1 MNLTTVSKRA
11 HVISK
16 ILRQITKV
24 HCASQRNLIKETE
37 IIKPLKPGVKNHI
50 TTKFIYLFAKLD
62 TYKINAFPKHR
73 NQLPMF
79 NVPPITQN
87 GCYVLVRTT
96 KYSVRLPTNHIF
108 QGARVCFSY
117 LLCSY
122 APLSITV
129 FTFKCLQFLFL
140 VFYNERLI
148 HHLWLLFMLCVRS
161 FVFSFP
167 LMTLNHLL

>member
-16 ILRQITKV
+16 ISCHITKV
-24 HCASQRNLIKETE
+24 YCASQRNLIKETE

-79 NVPPITQN
+79 NVPPIAQN
-87 GCYVLVRTT
+87 GCTYSYVQQ
-96 KYSVRLPTNHIF
+96 N
-108 QGARVCFSY
+108 
-117 LLCSY
+117 
-122 APLSITV
+122 TV
-129 FTFKCLQFLFL
+129 FDSRQTIYFK
-140 VFYNERLI
+140 VPA
-148 HHLWLLFMLCVRS
+148 
-161 FVFSFP
+161 FVFLIFYVV
-167 LMTLNHLL
+167 TRR

>member
-1 MNLTTVSKRA
+1 M
-11 HVISK
+11 
-16 ILRQITKV
+16 
-24 HCASQRNLIKETE
+24 
-37 IIKPLKPGVKNHI
+37 KNHI

-73 NQLPMF
+73 NQLPVYIQMYNTNSNSQPNWMF
-79 NVPPITQN
+79 
-87 GCYVLVRTT
+87 YVLVRTT
-96 KYSVRLPTNHIF
+96 KNTVFDSRQTIYFKVPAF
-108 QGARVCFSY
+108 VFPY

-129 FTFKCLQFLFL
+129 FTFKCLRFLFL

-167 LMTLNHLL
+167 LMTLNHLLW

>member
-1 MNLTTVSKRA
+1 M
-11 HVISK
+11 
-16 ILRQITKV
+16 
-24 HCASQRNLIKETE
+24 
-37 IIKPLKPGVKNHI
+37 KNHI
-50 TTKFIYLFAKLD
+50 TTKSIYLFAKLD
-62 TYKINAFPKHR
+62 TYKMNAFPKRRKPAPHVQR
-73 NQLPMF
+73 NSNRTL
-79 NVPPITQN
+79 N
-87 GCYVLVRTT
+87 GCYVLVRTR

-122 APLSITV
+122 APLSITA

-167 LMTLNHLL
+167 LMTLNHLLW

>member
-1 MNLTTVSKRA
+1 MN
-11 HVISK
+11 
-16 ILRQITKV
+16 
-24 HCASQRNLIKETE
+24 
-37 IIKPLKPGVKNHI
+37 NHI
-50 TTKFIYLFAKLD
+50 HRKIHLFTFAKLD
-62 TYKINAFPKHR
+62 TYKINAFPKQPASPLIQR
-73 NQLPMF
+73 
-79 NVPPITQN
+79 VTPISQYIN
-87 GCYVLVRTT
+87 GCT
-96 KYSVRLPTNHIF
+96 YSYSYNEIQCSRLPTNHIF

-129 FTFKCLQFLFL
+129 FFLYIQMSTQFVFISSA
-140 VFYNERLI
+140 FYNERLI